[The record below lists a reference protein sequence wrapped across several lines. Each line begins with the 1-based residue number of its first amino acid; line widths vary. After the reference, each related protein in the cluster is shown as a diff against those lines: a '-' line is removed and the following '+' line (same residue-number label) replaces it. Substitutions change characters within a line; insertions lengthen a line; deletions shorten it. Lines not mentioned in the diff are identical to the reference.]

1 MNDKNPNPSL
11 PDAQL
16 PTNLTLTTPGPDTG
30 GCCGGHGEGSGAD
43 AADSGS
49 ACSCSEHGYLSDKKR
64 YLTRL
69 RRIEGQVRG
78 LHKMVDEEKYCIDI
92 LTQVTAVQSA
102 LRSLSLGLLDD
113 HLHHCVLGA
122 ADSGPDELDLKLEE
136 ASQAIARLVK

>member
-1 MNDKNPNPSL
+1 MNDKNPNPQL

-16 PTNLTLTTPGPDTG
+16 PTNLTLTTPSPDTG
-30 GCCGGHGEGSGAD
+30 GCCGGHSEGSGAD

-49 ACSCSEHGYLSDKKR
+49 TCSCSEHGYLSDKKR